1 MGVREVTQEAVR
13 GRGGDRGQVLRRQLC
28 AQDVSF
34 KEEHSNECL
43 VSSDDYINN
52 TLKDSMNTRRGCKQ
66 GYLHAFSGLR
76 NAKVTA
82 RNCRRI
88 LQESRKA
95 TDEVHGGQ
103 QSGNTCDDII

>member
-1 MGVREVTQEAVR
+1 MRSARDLQAWPGNPGGTYSLEAVVGVREVTQEAVR
-13 GRGGDRGQVLRRQLC
+13 GRGGDRGQVLGRQLC

-52 TLKDSMNTRRGCKQ
+52 TLKDFMNTRRGCKQ

-76 NAKVTA
+76 NAKVTV
-82 RNCRRI
+82 RNC
-88 LQESRKA
+88 SK
-95 TDEVHGGQ
+95 
-103 QSGNTCDDII
+103 